1 MQCID
6 LVAHSF
12 PSCAMQALKLR
23 GEACPSVHAGDTVNE
38 PTRLLYIKPT
48 CAEVQKEWARSTN
61 SCPDNTPRRHT
72 HDMRASDAGEVH
84 DRGDL

>member
-1 MQCID
+1 
-6 LVAHSF
+6 
-12 PSCAMQALKLR
+12 MQALKLR